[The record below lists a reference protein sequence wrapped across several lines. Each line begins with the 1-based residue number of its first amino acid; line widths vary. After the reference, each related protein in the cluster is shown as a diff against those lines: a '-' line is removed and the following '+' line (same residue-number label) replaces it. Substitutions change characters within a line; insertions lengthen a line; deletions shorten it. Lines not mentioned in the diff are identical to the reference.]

1 MNNFLKYQMLNI
13 SESDDFQ
20 EQKKKNHAYVIVNI
34 DGENKHVCI
43 NWLRRCNGEK
53 THCQHSYSRYH
64 GEGFTNMVCPFHL
77 TQPQGCWRND
87 HRDPSKRCLKKH
99 YPELLNIFP
108 QEKIISDQV
117 LIKPNNFNP
126 PLNSP
131 LTRMMQN
138 IFIGDYPPSVDF
150 KILEKI
156 SENEF
161 RVVVNNIVCI
171 MTPIHIAREYFKY
184 LSSDDQGYFYKY
196 I

>member
-1 MNNFLKYQMLNI
+1 MYLETIKNGQFICESIDYNSCSRCHRNELKTFIKYKDTILCLNCVDAISINNKPKPILTRMEQDFFKNKETNI
-13 SESDDFQ
+13 
-20 EQKKKNHAYVIVNI
+20 
-34 DGENKHVCI
+34 
-43 NWLRRCNGEK
+43 
-53 THCQHSYSRYH
+53 T
-64 GEGFTNMVCPFHL
+64 
-77 TQPQGCWRND
+77 
-87 HRDPSKRCLKKH
+87 
-99 YPELLNIFP
+99 
-108 QEKIISDQV
+108 
-117 LIKPNNFNP
+117 IKPNNFNP